1 MRLFAKNSAVSIAAM
16 GLILSVV
23 STTGCSAI
31 FGDTFRD
38 RADDYLQHENAELMA
53 ETDSLVF
60 VDGMPLPEV
69 EGDASLAEE
78 FVVPRPEKLA
88 AIDEEQE
95 SASLSDYQ
103 GESLNPRLE
112 KDGAG
117 TQVLR
122 LDGRFAVAWTSVAE
136 AMADASFK
144 LEDMNRSIGTYYL
157 AIESLD
163 QSEDQSLWEWLFGSN
178 EEMVEQQYLL
188 KMNRSRLGVYLS
200 LQQDAETLA
209 DETLTALVL
218 EEIKDLLSA
227 E

>member
-16 GLILSVV
+16 GLIFSVV

-38 RADDYLQHENAELMA
+38 RADDYLQHENAELMT

-69 EGDASLAEE
+69 EGDVSLTEE

-103 GESLNPRLE
+103 GENLNPRLE

-122 LDGRFAVAWTSVAE
+122 MDGRFAVAWTSVAE

-163 QSEDQSLWEWLFGSN
+163 QSEDQSLWEWLFGSD
-178 EEMVEQQYLL
+178 EEMIEQQYLL

>member
-16 GLILSVV
+16 GLIFSVV

-38 RADDYLQHENAELMA
+38 RADDYLQHENAELMS

-69 EGDASLAEE
+69 EGDVSLTEE

-122 LDGRFAVAWTSVAE
+122 MDGRFAVAWTSVAE

-163 QSEDQSLWEWLFGSN
+163 QSEDQSLWEWLFGSD
-178 EEMVEQQYLL
+178 EEMIEQQYLL